1 MEIQLSANA
10 ERIQAIRDQ
19 LATLRRHNLPENVER
34 RAQLLLKKWE
44 ELGERSRLLS
54 SSLAEARQLF
64 DFHQSVQ
71 RVLSWIREK
80 QLMLQAQDVGRDY
93 EHCNELLDRL
103 IGKHA
108 DQSVDE
114 ATLKQV
120 NKLGAQLVAEGTE
133 SRGDVQQRLRE
144 MNEA

>member
-1 MEIQLSANA
+1 MEIQLSTNA
-10 ERIQAIRDQ
+10 ERIQSIRDQ

-54 SSLAEARQLF
+54 ASFAEARQLF

-80 QLMLQAQDVGRDY
+80 QLMLRAQDVGRDF
-93 EHCNELLDRL
+93 EHCTELLDRL
-103 IGKHA
+103 IGKNA

-120 NKLGAQLVAEGTE
+120 NKLGTQLVAEGTE
-133 SRGDVQQRLRE
+133 SRADVQQRLRE